1 VSDQILPRRH
11 RHSAAFTLV
20 ELLVVIAIIGV
31 LVALLLPAVQA
42 AREAARRSSCQNNLR
57 QIGLATQNFHDS
69 RNFLPPL
76 RIAGAEGWAT
86 YWVLIMPY
94 LEQGALFERWDLTR
108 KYSQQSVEARQSQV
122 KSYYCPARR
131 PPNTL
136 SVAEQLYVADATP
149 PPELQTAG
157 NTEVRFGPI
166 NNASGATGDY
176 AACVGDMRGSPNN
189 PNAQNWFN
197 VNSNGAIIIATPQ
210 PAPPN
215 PSSATQQVLTWT
227 SNTRLAVIEDGTS
240 NVFLVGEKHVPAK
253 MFGRLKVG
261 DGPIYSGAWS
271 AFPGRIAGFEDPLGR
286 GPTDIT
292 PSAGI
297 VDGIYA
303 RKFGSVHPGI
313 CQFVFCDG
321 STRMVRTNI
330 DGNTLR
336 GLAVRN
342 DGEPINNTD

>member
-1 VSDQILPRRH
+1 MSPFPIRKRR
-11 RHSAAFTLV
+11 AGFTLV

-42 AREAARRSSCQNNLR
+42 AREAARRSACQNNLR
-57 QIGLATQNFHDS
+57 QIGLATQNFHDN
-69 RNFLPPL
+69 RNAFPPL
-76 RIAGAEGWAT
+76 RIAGAEGWGT
-86 YWVLIMPY
+86 FWVLIMPY
-94 LEQGALFERWDLTR
+94 MEQGNLYERWDITR
-108 KYSQQSVEARQSQV
+108 KYAQQSVQARQTQI

-131 PPNTL
+131 PANTL
-136 SVAEQLYVADATP
+136 SVAEQLYVTDASP
-149 PPELQTAG
+149 PPELKATG
-157 NTEVRFGPI
+157 NTEVRFGPT
-166 NNASGATGDY
+166 NNAPGACGDY
-176 AACVGDMRGSPNN
+176 AACVGDMRGQPNN

-197 VNSNGAIIIATPQ
+197 TNSNGAIIIATPQ

-215 PSSATQQVLTWT
+215 PSPATQSVPTWA
-227 SNTRLAVIEDGTS
+227 SNTRIPLIEDGTS
-240 NVFLVGEKHVPAK
+240 NTILVGEKHVPAK

-321 STRMVRTNI
+321 STRMVRTNLSGTI
-330 DGNTLR
+330 LR

-342 DGEPINNTD
+342 DGEGANGID

>member
-1 VSDQILPRRH
+1 MVQTFYRRQV
-11 RHSAAFTLV
+11 RHAFTLV

-69 RNFLPPL
+69 RNMLPPL
-76 RIAGAEGWAT
+76 RIAGAEGWASF
-86 YWVLIMPY
+86 WVLIMPY
-94 LEQGALFERWDLTR
+94 TEQGALYDQWDLAR
-108 KYSQQSVEARQSQV
+108 KYSVQSVQARQTQI

-136 SVAEQLYVADATP
+136 SVAEQLYVTDSTP
-149 PPELQTAG
+149 PPELQPAG
-157 NTEVRFGPI
+157 NTEVRFSPT
-166 NNASGATGDY
+166 NNPPGAVGDY
-176 AACVGDMRGSPNN
+176 AACVGDMRGLPNN

-197 VNSNGAIIIATPQ
+197 VSSNGAIIIGSPQ

-215 PSSATQQVLTWT
+215 PSAADQQVVTWT
-227 SNTRLAVIEDGTS
+227 SNTRLALIEDGTS
-240 NVFLVGEKHVPAK
+240 STLLVGEKHVPAK

-303 RKFGSVHPGI
+303 RKFGSVHPGV

-321 STRMVRTNI
+321 STRMVRVNI
-330 DGNTLR
+330 DATTLR

-342 DGEPINNTD
+342 DGEGGNYSD

>member
-1 VSDQILPRRH
+1 
-11 RHSAAFTLV
+11 
-20 ELLVVIAIIGV
+20 
-31 LVALLLPAVQA
+31 
-42 AREAARRSSCQNNLR
+42 
-57 QIGLATQNFHDS
+57 
-69 RNFLPPL
+69 
-76 RIAGAEGWAT
+76 
-86 YWVLIMPY
+86 
-94 LEQGALFERWDLTR
+94 
-108 KYSQQSVEARQSQV
+108 
-122 KSYYCPARR
+122 
-131 PPNTL
+131 
-136 SVAEQLYVADATP
+136 
-149 PPELQTAG
+149 
-157 NTEVRFGPI
+157 
-166 NNASGATGDY
+166 
-176 AACVGDMRGSPNN
+176 MRGLPNN

-197 VNSNGAIIIATPQ
+197 VNSNGAIIIASPQ

-215 PSSATQQVLTWT
+215 PAPPTQVVTTWT
-227 SNTRLAVIEDGTS
+227 SNTRMPLIEDGTS
-240 NVFLVGEKHVPAK
+240 NTFLVGEKHVPAK

-330 DGNTLR
+330 AGTTLR

-342 DGEPINNTD
+342 DGEGANGLD